1 MKSQNNVA
9 LNNFAFTAGRSVELP
24 SGNEGGGLTVESAE
38 DQVSFTSDFNIKRDA
53 SGLALARDLVDI
65 LLGAIQT
72 MKEDQQASRLPQILT
87 SKKATVRDNPLA

>member
-1 MKSQNNVA
+1 MKSQNNLA
-9 LNNFAFTAGRSVELP
+9 LNKFAFTAGGSVELP

-65 LLGAIQT
+65 ILGAIQT
-72 MKEDQQASRLPQILT
+72 MKDDQQAGRLPHSLQPL
-87 SKKATVRDNPLA
+87 KPTVKSNPLL